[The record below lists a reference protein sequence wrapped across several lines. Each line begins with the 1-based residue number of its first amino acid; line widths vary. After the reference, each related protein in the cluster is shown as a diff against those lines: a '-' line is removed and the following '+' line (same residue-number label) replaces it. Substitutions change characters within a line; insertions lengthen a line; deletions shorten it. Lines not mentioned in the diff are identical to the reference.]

1 MHRQLAL
8 HGVDP
13 QRYGFRIESGRLGPR
28 GNERLK
34 LLLEQLEALHAKDPF
49 DTIFITGDMT
59 DAGLSS
65 EWAEFLCAFTNHP
78 SLACSV
84 LMLPGNHDLNIVD
97 RANPARFDLPTS
109 SSRPLR
115 KLRALSAMS
124 ALQGDRVRVVDR
136 EKDCIGETLENALRP
151 YRADLERF
159 ADIARPVLSNKI
171 PEIGLEHSQ

>member
-49 DTIFITGDMT
+49 DTILITGDMT

-78 SLACSV
+78 SLACRV

-115 KLRALSAMS
+115 
-124 ALQGDRVRVVDR
+124 
-136 EKDCIGETLENALRP
+136 
-151 YRADLERF
+151 
-159 ADIARPVLSNKI
+159 
-171 PEIGLEHSQ
+171 